1 MLWLTRAR
9 LYIMKVL
16 ILSIILFSLCI
27 IVYFLL
33 IIDNFITN
41 FYNYDTRAEDI
52 MGLHPGLVLGIPLER
67 VVIIISLA
75 LNN

>member
-1 MLWLTRAR
+1 M
-9 LYIMKVL
+9 
-16 ILSIILFSLCI
+16 F
-27 IVYFLL
+27 FLL

>member
-1 MLWLTRAR
+1 M
-9 LYIMKVL
+9 
-16 ILSIILFSLCI
+16 
-27 IVYFLL
+27 YFLL

-75 LNN
+75 SEARLSLVLAIISTR